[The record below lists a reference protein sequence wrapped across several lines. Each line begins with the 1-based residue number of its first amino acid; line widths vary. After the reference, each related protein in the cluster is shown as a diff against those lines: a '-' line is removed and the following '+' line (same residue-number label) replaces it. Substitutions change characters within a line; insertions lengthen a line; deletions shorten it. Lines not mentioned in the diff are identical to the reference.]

1 MTNEHKGNLTVLCK
15 IEIKRWKAASES
27 NPNMRYMVE
36 LMEIALASLEAEP
49 EYNTSDAEDVHLDVS
64 KAAFDRCHP
73 DYRWVSYTAP
83 PVPEDWK
90 QRAEA
95 AEAAVDTWRKES
107 AYNLQG
113 KNDAREYI
121 RELEGKLEALEKQQ
135 PVAWLVLNSSEGY
148 VERNP
153 DVVANLEG
161 AGLTKCKPLYLGP

>member
-1 MTNEHKGNLTVLCK
+1 MKELKQL
-15 IEIKRWKAASES
+15 EIIAKQRADNFEPCTFADTKDILAIAEAF
-27 NPNMRYMVE
+27 RA
-36 LMEIALASLEAEP
+36 ME
-49 EYNTSDAEDVHLDVS
+49 
-64 KAAFDRCHP
+64 
-73 DYRWVSYTAP
+73 
-83 PVPEDWK
+83 